1 MQTKQS
7 SYNIEEIKNRIIKDR
22 LRLIFKERSKAVA
35 KILTHI
41 IKRQK
46 SV

>member
-7 SYNIEEIKNRIIKDR
+7 YSKEEIKNKIIKDR
-22 LRLIFKERSKAVA
+22 LSLLFSQRPKAIA
-35 KILTHI
+35 KILTHL

-46 SV
+46 NV

>member
-1 MQTKQS
+1 MKNNITK
-7 SYNIEEIKNRIIKDR
+7 EELKRQIMKDR

-35 KILTHI
+35 KILTHL

-46 SV
+46 NV